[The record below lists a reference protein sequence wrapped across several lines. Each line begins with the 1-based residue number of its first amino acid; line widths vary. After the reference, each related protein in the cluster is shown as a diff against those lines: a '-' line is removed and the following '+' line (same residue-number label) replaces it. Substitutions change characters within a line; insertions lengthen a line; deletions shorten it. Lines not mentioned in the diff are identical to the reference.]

1 MDLPP
6 HKDGWFGEWF
16 VVIIVL
22 KKEFKDFE
30 TIFVVAQGLYR
41 LYLSL
46 LIEIVFSSFR
56 Y

>member
-16 VVIIVL
+16 VVIIFL
-22 KKEFKDFE
+22 EKDFE
-30 TIFVVAQGLYR
+30 TIFVIAQGLYH